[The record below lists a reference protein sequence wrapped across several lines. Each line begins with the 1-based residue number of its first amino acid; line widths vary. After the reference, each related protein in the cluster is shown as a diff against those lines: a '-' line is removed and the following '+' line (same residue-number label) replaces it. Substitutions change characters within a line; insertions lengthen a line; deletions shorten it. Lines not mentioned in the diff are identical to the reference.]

1 MKKLLVTSKLP
12 GEYLNWLATKCDL
25 TVYDGPNKFMS
36 YSELLAVVDTYDG
49 LLTLVTNKIDKTIID
64 AGKKLK
70 VISNYAV
77 GYNNIDV
84 EYCTKRGI
92 KVCNTPGVLTETTAD
107 CAFALLLATARRIVE
122 ADKYVR
128 AKKFTG
134 WQPDLFMGLDV
145 YGKTLGII
153 GMGRIGKAVSKRA
166 RGFNMRVIYYDYNQD
181 QQAKQATKVSLEQVL
196 SESDFISLHV
206 PYLKSTHHLIDENTL
221 KSMKSSA
228 ILINTAR
235 GPVVDEK
242 ALALALKN
250 GTIAGAGLDVFEK
263 EPTVYEDLLVL
274 NNVIL
279 LPHIGSS
286 SLATRHKMVELAVK
300 NLWQVINNEPPLHAV
315 N

>member
-1 MKKLLVTSKLP
+1 MKKVLVTSKLP
-12 GEYLNWLATKCDL
+12 GEYLNWLSTKCDL

-36 YSELLAVVDTYDG
+36 YSELLAVVHTYDG
-49 LLTLVTNKIDKTIID
+49 LLTFVTNKIDKTIID

-128 AKKFTG
+128 DKKFTG

-166 RGFNMRVIYYDYNQD
+166 SGFNMRVIYYDYSQD
-181 QQAKQATKVSLEQVL
+181 KQNKQATKVSLEQVL
-196 SESDFISLHV
+196 TESDFISLHV
-206 PYLKSTHHLIDENTL
+206 PYLQSTHHLIDENAL

-263 EPTVYEDLLVL
+263 EPTVYEDLLNL
-274 NNVIL
+274 NNAIL

-300 NLWQVINNEPPLHAV
+300 NLWQVINNKPPLHAV